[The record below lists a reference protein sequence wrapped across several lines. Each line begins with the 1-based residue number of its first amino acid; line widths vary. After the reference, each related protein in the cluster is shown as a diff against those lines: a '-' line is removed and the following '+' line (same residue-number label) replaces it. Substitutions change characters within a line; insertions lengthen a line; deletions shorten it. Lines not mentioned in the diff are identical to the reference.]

1 MLLNPEL
8 INLAV
13 KILQILIQALKKA
26 AVSMTLD
33 FLKNAIKLIIK
44 FVYMKTKKGVIAMFK
59 LFEDFTKAIQVPE
72 TV

>member
-44 FVYMKTKKGVIAMFK
+44 FVYMKTKKGVIAK
-59 LFEDFTKAIQVPE
+59 LFVDFTKAIQVPE